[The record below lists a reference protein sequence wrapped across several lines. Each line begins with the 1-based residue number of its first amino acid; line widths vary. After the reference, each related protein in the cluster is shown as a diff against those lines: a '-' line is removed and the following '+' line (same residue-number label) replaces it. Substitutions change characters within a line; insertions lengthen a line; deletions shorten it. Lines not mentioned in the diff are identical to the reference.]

1 MTQKDRFD
9 IITTS
14 VFYLIATIWLLLNFW
29 GIISV
34 TICPLKLLFHIPC
47 PGCGITRASGLLLQ
61 GQIIDA
67 VMMNPNV
74 LIVLP
79 CIAIYPFLLFIRIK
93 FHHYYISY
101 VLSLLELKKIYIP
114 LAIAEV
120 LIWIH
125 NIIIGI

>member
-9 IITTS
+9 IISTS

-79 CIAIYPFLLFIRIK
+79 YIAIFPLLLFIRIK
-93 FHHYYISY
+93 YHLDYITKI
-101 VLSLLELKKIYIP
+101 LSLLNLKKVYIP
-114 LAIAEV
+114 LDRKSV
-120 LIWIH
+120 V
-125 NIIIGI
+125 

>member
-1 MTQKDRFD
+1 MTLKDRFD
-9 IITTS
+9 SISKS

-34 TICPLKLLFHIPC
+34 TICPMKLLLHIPC
-47 PGCGITRASGLLLQ
+47 PGCGITRDSGLLLQ

-93 FHHYYISY
+93 YNHDYISY

>member
-1 MTQKDRFD
+1 MTRKDRLD
-9 IITTS
+9 IINTS
-14 VFYLIATIWLLLNFW
+14 VFYLLATIWLLLNIM

-47 PGCGITRASGLLLQ
+47 PGCGITRASGLFLQ

-67 VMMNPNV
+67 VMLNPNI

-79 CIAIYPFLLFIRIK
+79 YIAIYPLLLFIRIK
-93 FHHYYISY
+93 YHHDYINQI
-101 VLSLLELKKIYIP
+101 LSLLELKKVYIP

-120 LIWIH
+120 LIWLH
-125 NIIIGI
+125 NIVLNV

>member
-1 MTQKDRFD
+1 MTQKDRLD
-9 IITTS
+9 IINTS
-14 VFYLIATIWLLLNFW
+14 AFYLLATIWLLLNTM

-47 PGCGITRASGLLLQ
+47 PGCGITRASGLLLK
-61 GQIIDA
+61 GQFFDA
-67 VMMNPNV
+67 FTLNPNV

-93 FHHYYISY
+93 YHHDYISY

>member
-9 IITTS
+9 IISTS
-14 VFYLIATIWLLLNFW
+14 VFYLIATIWLLSNFW
-29 GIISV
+29 SIISV
-34 TICPLKLLFHIPC
+34 AICPLKLLFHMPC

-79 CIAIYPFLLFIRIK
+79 YIAIFPLLLFIRIK
-93 FHHYYISY
+93 YHLDYITKI
-101 VLSLLELKKIYIP
+101 LSLLNLKKVYIP

-120 LIWIH
+120 LIWLH
-125 NIIIGI
+125 NIAHRI